1 MNLEELKKKMDE
13 EHYIYDDTLSTVLY
27 VALQLGRPL
36 LIEGAAGVGKTEV
49 AKVMAAALDRE
60 LVRLQCYEGLDE
72 SKALYEWNYQKQL
85 LSIQVN
91 MNAQDREAL
100 TRSLFSDEYLLERPL
115 LKSIRS
121 EKPVVLLIDEID
133 KADEEFEAFL
143 LELLSEMQVTIPEVG
158 TIRANSVPFVVL
170 TSNRARPLSEAL
182 RRRCAYLYIEYPD
195 MEKELAI
202 LRAKLPHVD
211 DRLCAQVALA
221 VQKLRSNEVILKKPS
236 IAETLDWAAAL
247 DALGI
252 RELTP
257 DALRKTAGFV
267 LKNNEDMAAL
277 ARQTADKLD
286 AMGIK
291 FKVVNVVDLV
301 KLQSAKENN
310 EALSDEEFAELF
322 TEDKPVLFAYH
333 SYARDVRG
341 LIYDRPNHDN
351 FNVHGYEEQGST
363 TTPYDMVRVNN
374 IDRYEL
380 QAEALRMIDADKY
393 ADKINELEAFRQEA
407 FQFAVDNGYDHPDYT
422 DWVYSGVNTN
432 KQGAV
437 SATAATAGDNE

>member
-1 MNLEELKKKMDE
+1 MTFEQLKQKMDE
-13 EHYIYDDTLSTVLY
+13 AHYIYDETLATVLY
-27 VALQLGRPL
+27 VSLQLGRPL
-36 LIEGAAGVGKTEV
+36 LIEGAAGVGKTEI
-49 AKVMAAALDRE
+49 AKVMAAALDRD

-91 MNAQDREAL
+91 MNEADKDAL
-100 TRSLFSDEYLLERPL
+100 TKSLFSDEYLLERPL
-115 LKSIRS
+115 LQSIRS

-143 LELLSEMQVTIPEVG
+143 LELLSDMQVSIPEVG
-158 TIRANSVPFVVL
+158 TIRANSIPFVVL

-221 VQKLRSNEVILKKPS
+221 VQKLRASEAILKKPS

-257 DALRKTAGFV
+257 DALRQTAGFV
-267 LKNNEDMAAL
+267 LKNNEDINAM
-277 ARQTADKLD
+277 DLD
-286 AMGIK
+286 G
-291 FKVVNVVDLV
+291 
-301 KLQSAKENN
+301 
-310 EALSDEEFAELF
+310 EE
-322 TEDKPVLFAYH
+322 T
-333 SYARDVRG
+333 
-341 LIYDRPNHDN
+341 HDCHCGGHCGGHH
-351 FNVHGYEEQGST
+351 HG
-363 TTPYDMVRVNN
+363 
-374 IDRYEL
+374 
-380 QAEALRMIDADKY
+380 
-393 ADKINELEAFRQEA
+393 
-407 FQFAVDNGYDHPDYT
+407 
-422 DWVYSGVNTN
+422 
-432 KQGAV
+432 
-437 SATAATAGDNE
+437 